1 MKSRTRVNQAD
12 GFLPARF
19 AEISIDASQINAP
32 IKEIGMPPWT
42 ISCALLV
49 ASDLLIA
56 ECLER
61 VFRTAQ

>member
-1 MKSRTRVNQAD
+1 MEDANQAD
-12 GFLPARF
+12 DGVLPARF
-19 AEISIDASQINAP
+19 AEISIDASQVNAP
-32 IKEIGMPPWT
+32 IKEVGMPPWP

-49 ASDLLIA
+49 AGDLLIA